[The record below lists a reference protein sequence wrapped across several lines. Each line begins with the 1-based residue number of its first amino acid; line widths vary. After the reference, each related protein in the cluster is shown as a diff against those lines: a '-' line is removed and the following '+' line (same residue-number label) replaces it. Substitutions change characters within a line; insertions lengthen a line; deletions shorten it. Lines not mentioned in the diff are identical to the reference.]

1 MEDLSVVRVAK
12 TRKIKE
18 LNLDQRYYVES
29 YKPLNTKYGGTYIL
43 TIDDFEM
50 WATKAIAKFITR
62 NLKPKDK
69 FSFKVNYCGQF
80 GYYAEDF
87 TLNDCRVNECDSVC
101 HNVRLF
107 W

>member
-1 MEDLSVVRVAK
+1 MEDLSVVRFEK

-18 LNLDQRYYVES
+18 LNLDQKYYVES

-50 WATKAIAKFITR
+50 WATKAIAKFITTR
-62 NLKPKDK
+62 NLRPKDK

-80 GYYAEDF
+80 GYYAENF
-87 TLNDCRVNECDSVC
+87 ILNDYKM
-101 HNVRLF
+101 
-107 W
+107 